1 MNALKKSLEKI
12 VAQEVRI
19 DKKEYI
25 NEILPFDKDEY
36 KNIAMIQELRNIYK
50 EELDKIE
57 TYIRRYLQ
65 PIISY
70 PGTPRGDNVDQLET
84 IKQSYRFLKIQV
96 SENFPEIIV
105 EYKTEK
111 ISDITDM
118 KKWILDRLKNY
129 FITNIRKEK
138 GKIVYKKQN
147 GGIFEIMNDN
157 GENIQVGIPDTEVE
171 KKNIYYVN
179 INGKNVMVLKYFEK
193 KNKENSK
200 ENKEKIFSKENIKE
214 LIPEIVPN
222 NEIEGIGVLDLFV
235 DEGQNVGFILLPC
248 VPILNDK
255 IQEVLTYK
263 ERRKYVKGFI
273 KYFLSMMKSK

>member
-1 MNALKKSLEKI
+1 MNAIIKSLEKI

-19 DKKEYI
+19 DTKEYI

-157 GENIQVGIPDTEVE
+157 GENIQVGIPDTEVK

-235 DEGQNVGFILLPC
+235 DEGQYVGFILLPC

>member
-1 MNALKKSLEKI
+1 MNAIIKSLEKI